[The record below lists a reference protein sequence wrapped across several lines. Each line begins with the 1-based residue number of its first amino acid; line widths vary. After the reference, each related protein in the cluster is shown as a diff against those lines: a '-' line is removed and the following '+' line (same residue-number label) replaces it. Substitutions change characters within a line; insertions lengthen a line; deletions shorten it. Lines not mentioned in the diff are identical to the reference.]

1 MLVSLILGWK
11 FPVLG
16 YVVPVSM
23 AAGIAGGLMRGRYV
37 CGNFCPRG
45 SFLDT
50 FFRPFGGSRPIPPI
64 LFSAPLRWTLMALL
78 MGFMVVRLAQDPGNP
93 MHWGEVFWSMCLIT
107 SLAAFVLGALYHPRS
122 WCALCPVGT
131 MASALGKG
139 KYQLEIAASCSA
151 CDRCSQSCPFGLPIS
166 QHREAGALPHA
177 DCLKCSACVGSCPKG
192 ALSFP
197 AASR

>member
-1 MLVSLILGWK
+1 MLVSLLLGWR

-16 YVVPVSM
+16 FVVPVSM
-23 AAGIAGGLMRGRYV
+23 VAGIVGGLMRGRYV

-50 FFRPFGGSRPIPPI
+50 FFRPFGGSRPIPAL
-64 LFSAPLRWTLMALL
+64 LFSRFLRWSILVLL
-78 MGFMVVRLAQDPGNP
+78 MGFMVVRLAQEPGNP
-93 MHWGEVFWSMCLIT
+93 LHWGEVFWTMCLVT
-107 SLAAFVLGALYHPRS
+107 SLAAFVLGARYQPRS

-131 MASALGKG
+131 MASTLGKG
-139 KYQLEIAASCSA
+139 KYQLAIDSSCSS

-166 QHREAGALPHA
+166 PHREAGVIPHA

-197 AASR
+197 SP